1 MTDRMKYAL
10 SGAAAGAVNGLFGGG
25 GGMVLAPALTG
36 WCHME
41 QKRALAT
48 CVAAILPLCL
58 LSAAISLWRQPLD
71 WMQALPYLLGGL
83 GGGFVGGR
91 LFQKRI
97 QPVAAAHLR
106 LLSAVRRR
114 EVSPVTA
121 WLLPLAVGFATG
133 ILSAWGVGG
142 GTLLLLCMTLLL
154 GVDQRTAQTIN
165 LLYFLPTA
173 GMGLLSHGK
182 SGLLEKPVLR
192 SAVPAG
198 LTAAALA
205 AWLSF
210 SVDTELLRR
219 PFGVYLLAAG
229 IYILLQKPTKP

>member
-83 GGGFVGGR
+83 GGASWE
-91 LFQKRI
+91 
-97 QPVAAAHLR
+97 AACF
-106 LLSAVRRR
+106 RRYPTCGCGAS
-114 EVSPVTA
+114 SPA
-121 WLLPLAVGFATG
+121 F
-133 ILSAWGVGG
+133 
-142 GTLLLLCMTLLL
+142 CC
-154 GVDQRTAQTIN
+154 
-165 LLYFLPTA
+165 
-173 GMGLLSHGK
+173 
-182 SGLLEKPVLR
+182 
-192 SAVPAG
+192 
-198 LTAAALA
+198 TAA
-205 AWLSF
+205 
-210 SVDTELLRR
+210 
-219 PFGVYLLAAG
+219 
-229 IYILLQKPTKP
+229 